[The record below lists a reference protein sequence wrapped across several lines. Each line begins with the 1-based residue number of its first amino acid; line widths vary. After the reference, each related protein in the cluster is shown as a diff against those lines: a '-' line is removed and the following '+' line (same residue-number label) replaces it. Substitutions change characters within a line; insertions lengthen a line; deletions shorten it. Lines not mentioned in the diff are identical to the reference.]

1 MTETITTYAPIV
13 VLCLVFGAGLI
24 SLFFTPVKPC
34 KASELDIQAI
44 KLFSRVLKK

>member
-1 MTETITTYAPIV
+1 MIETIATYALCV
-13 VLCLVFGAGLI
+13 VLCLMFGVGLI